1 MGIVADL
8 LQNIQLPRLVR
19 VRQHFPADAECDVAA
34 AVSREIRKPAIASL
48 LKPGMTIAVAVGS
61 RGIAEIPLITRTVV
75 EELKNARTQPFL
87 VPGMG
92 SHGGATAEGQRELLA
107 GLGIT
112 EASVGCSILSSMEVV
127 KLGALPNG
135 LPVFMDKNSMQADG
149 IVVINRIKPHT
160 AFSGPVESGLVKML
174 AIGLGKQSGA
184 DACHVFGFGHMAKNI
199 VDMAR
204 LKLQKAPVLFG
215 VGAIE
220 TAYDQVAKVVA
231 VPAGELIEREMEL
244 LAEAKNNMPGI
255 LFTPLDVLI
264 VDQMGKEFS
273 GAGMDSNITGKAAT
287 PHVKMTQT
295 TNKMAV
301 LDLTDRSHGNAVAM
315 GLADITTRRLFNKIN
330 FESTYANAL
339 TSTVTQGGMIPV
351 IVESDRQAFQAAI
364 KTCNALNPAKIR
376 LVRIANTLHV
386 REIEIAESML
396 DEANAHPQIE
406 ILSEP
411 RELIFDQNGNLTDIG
426 VWRKIARPSEDDE
439 IKQKKRV

>member
-8 LQNIQLPRLVR
+8 LQNIELPRMVR
-19 VRQHFPADAECDVAA
+19 VRQHFPADVESDVVA
-34 AVSREIRKPAIASL
+34 AVSRELCKPEIAAL
-48 LKPGMTIAVAVGS
+48 LKPGMKIAVAVGS
-61 RGIAEIPLITRTVV
+61 RGMAEIPQIARAVV
-75 EELKNARTQPFL
+75 AELRKIGTAPFL

-92 SHGGATAEGQRELLA
+92 SHGGATAEGQLAVLA

-112 EASVGCSILSSMEVV
+112 EASMGCSILSSMEVV
-127 KLGALPNG
+127 ELGMVANG
-135 LPVFMDKNSMQADG
+135 LPVLMDKHAMQADG
-149 IVVINRIKPHT
+149 IVVVNRIKPHT
-160 AFSGPVESGLVKML
+160 AFSGPIESGLVKML
-174 AIGLGKQSGA
+174 TIGLGKQKGA

-204 LKLQKAPVLFG
+204 IKLQTAPVLFG
-215 VGAIE
+215 VGTIE
-220 TAYDQVAKVVA
+220 NAYDQVAKVVA
-231 VPAGELIEREMEL
+231 IPADELIDREMEL
-244 LAEAKNNMPGI
+244 LCEAKKNMPGI

-287 PHVKMTQT
+287 HYVKMTQK
-295 TNKMAV
+295 TNKMVV

-339 TSTVTQGGMIPV
+339 TSTVTQGGMVPV
-351 IVESDRQAFQAAI
+351 IMESDRLAFQAAV
-364 KTCNALNPAKIR
+364 KTCNALDPTKIR

-396 DEANAHPQIE
+396 AEATYHPQIE
-406 ILSEP
+406 ILNEP
-411 RELIFDQNGNLTDIG
+411 REVVFDRDGNLTDIG
-426 VWRKIARPSEDDE
+426 AWR
-439 IKQKKRV
+439 